1 MLRLNFH
8 FPDFSRTSSSF
19 SFVSTSITS
28 PSPNLNPVC
37 TALFSLLEWESV
49 WPSFFR
55 RKHPWPILSASLHQ
69 SVPPFKLNPFPS
81 ITFLSP
87 KPKPT
92 ESPTCSTLNL
102 RTLPFLNTA
111 PSTNCS
117 TSWLQS
123 QLMTRMPNE
132 SRKMSELQKSKN

>member
-1 MLRLNFH
+1 MSMLNFH
-8 FPDFSRTSSSF
+8 FPDFSRISSSF
-19 SFVSTSITS
+19 SLVSTSITS
-28 PSPNLNPVC
+28 PLVNLKPVC
-37 TALFSLLEWESV
+37 TALFSLLEWESA
-49 WPSFFR
+49 WPLSLR

-87 KPKPT
+87 NPKPT

-102 RTLPFLNTA
+102 STLPFLNTT
-111 PSTNCS
+111 PTTNCS

-132 SRKMSELQKSKN
+132 SRNMSELQKSKN